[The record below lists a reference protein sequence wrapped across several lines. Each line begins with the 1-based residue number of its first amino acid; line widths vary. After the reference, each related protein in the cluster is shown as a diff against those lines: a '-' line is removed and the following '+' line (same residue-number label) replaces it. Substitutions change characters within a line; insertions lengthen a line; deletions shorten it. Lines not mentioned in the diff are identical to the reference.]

1 MVGGCKKGE
10 VKMVDLRLVERRAK
24 ERGFNDCVV
33 YAKVDRLN
41 RVSFSNAPKEGWYKV
56 EWGKVTGRV

>member
-1 MVGGCKKGE
+1 
-10 VKMVDLRLVERRAK
+10 MVDMRLIETRAK

-41 RVSFSNAPKEGWYKV
+41 RVRFSNAPKEGWYKV